1 MGTMMNKLI
10 VLLAF
15 CSGLA
20 HAEFKDGNELF
31 QLLTSRDTLDRVD
44 ALGYVTGVA
53 DALRG
58 TIHCISAN
66 ATAGQI
72 SDMTLAYLRRNPEN
86 RHLPADVIIAV
97 VLKNTWPCKKGGQSL

>member
-1 MGTMMNKLI
+1 MKLRKI
-10 VLLAF
+10 LPVLLLW
-15 CSGLA
+15 CSVA

-31 QLLTSRDTLDRVD
+31 QLLTSRDSLDRVD

-58 TIHCISAN
+58 TVHCIVPN

-86 RHLPADVIIAV
+86 RHLPANMIVAA
-97 VLKNTWPCKKGGQSL
+97 VLKSAWPCRNGGQSL